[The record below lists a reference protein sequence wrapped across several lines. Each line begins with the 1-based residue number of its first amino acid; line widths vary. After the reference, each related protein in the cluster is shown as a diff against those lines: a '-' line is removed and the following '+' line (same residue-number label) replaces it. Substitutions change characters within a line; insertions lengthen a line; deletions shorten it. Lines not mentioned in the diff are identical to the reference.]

1 MKIDTLLKKF
11 LQEKKEV
18 AKACKISSESID
30 FWEKRSEELF
40 AKMDKVEEEFIFA
53 TDEFI
58 EDTCAKQL
66 KEVDYL
72 MKRMKFENDQLDL
85 LEKKIEELED
95 KISQM
100 LTEHAQKQ
108 KK

>member
-11 LQEKKEV
+11 LEEKKEV
-18 AKACKISSESID
+18 AKACRISSESID

-40 AKMDKVEEEFIFA
+40 AKMDNSEEEFIFA

-58 EDTCAKQL
+58 EDTCASQL
-66 KEVDYL
+66 QEVDYL
-72 MKRMKFENDQLDL
+72 MKRMKFENDQLDS

-100 LTEHAQKQ
+100 LTEHAKKQ

>member
-1 MKIDTLLKKF
+1 MKIEALLKKI
-11 LQEKKEV
+11 LEEKKEV
-18 AKACKISSESID
+18 IKACKISSESID

-40 AKMDKVEEEFIFA
+40 DKMDKTEEEFAFA

-58 EDTCAKQL
+58 EDTCARDL
-66 KEVDYL
+66 KEVDLL
-72 MKRMKFENDQLDL
+72 MKRMKFENDQLDS

-95 KISQM
+95 KISET
-100 LTEHAQKQ
+100 LTEYAKKQ

>member
-11 LQEKKEV
+11 LEEKKEV
-18 AKACKISSESID
+18 AKACKISVESID
-30 FWEKRSEELF
+30 FWEKRSEKLF
-40 AKMDKVEEEFIFA
+40 AQMDEVEEEFIFA

-58 EDTCAKQL
+58 EDTCARDL
-66 KEVDYL
+66 KEIDFL

-85 LEKKIEELED
+85 LEEKIEELEN

-100 LTEHAQKQ
+100 LTAHAKKQ

>member
-11 LQEKKEV
+11 LEEKKEV
-18 AKACKISSESID
+18 AKACKICSESID

-40 AKMDKVEEEFIFA
+40 TKMEEAEENFIFA

-58 EDTCAKQL
+58 EDTCASQL

-72 MKRMKFENDQLDL
+72 MKRMKFENDQLDS
-85 LEKKIEELED
+85 LEEKIEELEG
-95 KISQM
+95 KISEM
-100 LTEHAQKQ
+100 LTEYAKKQ

>member
-11 LQEKKEV
+11 LEEKKEV
-18 AKACKISSESID
+18 TEASKVSAQSID
-30 FWEKRSEELF
+30 FWEKRAEKLF
-40 AKMDKVEEEFIFA
+40 AKMDEEEEGWSYS

-58 EDTCAKQL
+58 EETCSENL
-66 KEVDYL
+66 KEVDIL
-72 MKRMKFENDQLDL
+72 MRRMQFENDQLDL